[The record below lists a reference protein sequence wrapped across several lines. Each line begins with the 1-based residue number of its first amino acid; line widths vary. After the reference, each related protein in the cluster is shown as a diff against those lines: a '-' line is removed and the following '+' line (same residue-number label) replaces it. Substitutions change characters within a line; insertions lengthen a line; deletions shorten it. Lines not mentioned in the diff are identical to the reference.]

1 MSLQSIITTE
11 NTIFLV
17 FLLLVIIQIYINYF
31 YKDTNNISDT
41 KKVEQEIEEPLY
53 KKLGTPSNII
63 NGNSGR
69 IYTWEIEKPNPWN
82 VIVYIETDKFP
93 YKFSFKHNLDANKN
107 IIKKWT
113 SIIPNISY
121 NNNILLIPAKDE
133 NSALVILNLLLK
145 NIMNEITFDNIINN
159 ELIPK
164 SLAKISNFK
173 IIRTKILEQINEL
186 SNTKQTE
193 TSESDGEDLAEVEPK
208 LTIANNNSF
217 DNSLNGLNAYGGG
230 EFSFL

>member
-1 MSLQSIITTE
+1 MSLQNIITTE

-31 YKDTNNISDT
+31 HKDNNINT
-41 KKVEQEIEEPLY
+41 KEIVQEETEEPLY

-82 VIVYIETDKFP
+82 VIAYIETDKFP

-121 NNNILLIPAKDE
+121 NNNLLLIPAKDE

-173 IIRTKILEQINEL
+173 IIKTKILEQINEL
-186 SNTKQTE
+186 SNSKITE
-193 TSESDGEDLAEVEPK
+193 TSESNAEDLAEPEPK
-208 LTIANNNSF
+208 MTATNSTI
-217 DNSLNGLNAYGGG
+217 NGIGAYGGN

>member
-17 FLLLVIIQIYINYF
+17 FLLLVVIQIYINYF
-31 YKDTNNISDT
+31 YKDTNDISET
-41 KKVEQEIEEPLY
+41 KEVEQETEEPLY

-93 YKFSFKHNLDANKN
+93 YKFSFKYNLDANKN

-121 NNNILLIPAKDE
+121 NNNLLLIPAKDE

-145 NIMNEITFDNIINN
+145 NIMNEIT
-159 ELIPK
+159 
-164 SLAKISNFK
+164 
-173 IIRTKILEQINEL
+173 
-186 SNTKQTE
+186 
-193 TSESDGEDLAEVEPK
+193 
-208 LTIANNNSF
+208 
-217 DNSLNGLNAYGGG
+217 
-230 EFSFL
+230 

>member
-1 MSLQSIITTE
+1 MSLQNIVTTE

-17 FLLLVIIQIYINYF
+17 FLLLVVIQIYINYF
-31 YKDTNNISDT
+31 YKDNNNDSINKET
-41 KKVEQEIEEPLY
+41 EEEKNETEYY
-53 KKLGTPSNII
+53 KTLGTPSNII

-69 IYTWEIEKPNPWN
+69 IYTWEIENPNPWN
-82 VIVYIETDKFP
+82 VIAYIETDKFP

-107 IIKKWT
+107 IIKKWK

-121 NNNILLIPAKDE
+121 NNNLLLIPAKDE

-159 ELIPK
+159 NLIPK

-173 IIRTKILEQINEL
+173 VIRNKILEQIKEL
-186 SNTKQTE
+186 YNNKKSE
-193 TSESDGEDLAEVEPK
+193 TSESEGDDLAIPEPK
-208 LTIANNNSF
+208 MDILN
-217 DNSLNGLNAYGGG
+217 DNFGGVGAYGGD

>member
-1 MSLQSIITTE
+1 MSLKNIVTTE

-31 YKDTNNISDT
+31 YKDYNKSNVTSE
-41 KKVEQEIEEPLY
+41 KEIEIPLY
-53 KKLGTPSNII
+53 KKLGPPSNII

-69 IYTWEIEKPNPWN
+69 IYTWEIENPNPWN
-82 VIVYIETDKFP
+82 VIAYIETDKFP
-93 YKFSFKHNLDANKN
+93 YKFSFKHNLDANKD
-107 IIKKWT
+107 IIKQWT

-121 NNNILLIPAKDE
+121 NNDLLLIPSKDE

-173 IIRTKILEQINEL
+173 IIRNKILEQINEL
-186 SNTKQTE
+186 SNNKTE
-193 TSESDGEDLAEVEPK
+193 TSESQGEDLADAKPQ
-208 LTIANNNSF
+208 INPNNSSF
-217 DNSLNGLNAYGGG
+217 NSSLNGMSAYGGS